1 MSNSAE
7 DIVNNARNIQAG
19 MPFRTDFERENF
31 LFNTVEGPRL
41 ILVLCQ
47 DLEQLNSV
55 YENCRFDW
63 EKKQVLDEMTI
74 VNNKVKELQE
84 QYGTDI
90 ARVVEGCNAISV
102 MILFAAFIFAF
113 SARWHKTI
121 LYIFIGIILLHVL
134 NCIRIAL
141 LCFSLFHYKQYSTI
155 LHGTIFPLI
164 IYGAV
169 FVLWILWVTNYSGY
183 GKATKK

>member
-90 ARVVEGCNAISV
+90 ARVVEEDEPNYWAESMARRAAIEALTQK
-102 MILFAAFIFAF
+102 MTHDTMADMLNLPLPIYEAAVTKCQTYINVVSKTTRAAERK
-113 SARWHKTI
+113 SNMAARPE
-121 LYIFIGIILLHVL
+121 VDDDEE
-134 NCIRIAL
+134 
-141 LCFSLFHYKQYSTI
+141 
-155 LHGTIFPLI
+155 
-164 IYGAV
+164 
-169 FVLWILWVTNYSGY
+169 
-183 GKATKK
+183 